1 MTPPLA
7 THYVML
13 PTALTYILHIFA
25 EEFKPY
31 GGGWE
36 AFPLVFNNYR
46 YFREFSFKVKTTTPF
61 IPIVKYQNAS

>member
-25 EEFKPY
+25 ALCTVNRYNVSVRGKSVKFLNYTQFCFKLMY
-31 GGGWE
+31 RCLAL
-36 AFPLVFNNYR
+36 AFLHYMC
-46 YFREFSFKVKTTTPF
+46 
-61 IPIVKYQNAS
+61 